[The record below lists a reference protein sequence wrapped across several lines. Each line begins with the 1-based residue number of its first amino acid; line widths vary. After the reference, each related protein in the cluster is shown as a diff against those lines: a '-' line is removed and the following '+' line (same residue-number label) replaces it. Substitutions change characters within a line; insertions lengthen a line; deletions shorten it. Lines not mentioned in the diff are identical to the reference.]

1 MFIALEGI
9 DGCGKTTLAKEL
21 AKKGYIVTQEPFL
34 SCTAEVISKTKN
46 PETRELAF
54 YIDRL
59 YHLEQFII
67 PNLNKTVI
75 TDRYKYSQIAYAYAR
90 YRGIPQVVRKNSV
103 RKLACLPFFLAKAH
117 GLAYASEIYDRVV
130 ELNKKV
136 LEPDIVILLDLP
148 AADALA
154 RKPVQ
159 AIDFLEI
166 VRKKYLE
173 MADEHLRKQE
183 RESCALAPLWFIID
197 ARQEKKEI
205 LSEVLKII
213 K

>member
-9 DGCGKTTLAKEL
+9 DGCGKSTLAKEL
-21 AKKGYIVTQEPFL
+21 AKRGYMVTQEPFL

-46 PETRELAF
+46 PEIRELAF
-54 YIDRL
+54 YVDRL

-67 PNLNKTVI
+67 PNSNKTVI

-90 YRGIPQVVRKNSV
+90 YSG
-103 RKLACLPFFLAKAH
+103 
-117 GLAYASEIYDRVV
+117 SEIYERVI
-130 ELNKKV
+130 ELNEKV
-136 LEPDIVILLDLP
+136 LEADIVILLDLP
-148 AADALA
+148 AADALE
-154 RKPVQ
+154 RKPEMDISSFLKPAQSAVE
-159 AIDFLEI
+159 FLEV
-166 VRKKYLE
+166 VREKYLE
-173 MADEHLRKQE
+173 MANERLRKQD
-183 RESCALAPLWFIID
+183 SLWFIID

>member
-9 DGCGKTTLAKEL
+9 DGCGKSTLAKKL
-21 AKKGYIVTQEPFL
+21 AKKGHTITQEPFL

-46 PETRELAF
+46 PEIRELAF
-54 YIDRL
+54 YVDRL
-59 YHLEQFII
+59 YHLEQFIT
-67 PNLNKTVI
+67 PNSDKTVI

-90 YRGIPQVVRKNSV
+90 YFG
-103 RKLACLPFFLAKAH
+103 
-117 GLAYASEIYDRVV
+117 SEIYEKVV
-130 ELNKKV
+130 ELNKKI

-154 RKPVQ
+154 RKPKIKKDISSFLKPAQ
-159 AIDFLEI
+159 SALEFLEA
-166 VRKKYLE
+166 VRQKYLE
-173 MADEHLRKQE
+173 IANERLRKQE
-183 RESCALAPLWFIID
+183 PWFIID